1 MSETISFREIK
12 LEGGCLIIRPERG
25 DLGKAMAVMR
35 KHKDGR
41 LYDIEVK
48 EHRKKRSLDA
58 NAMAWS
64 LINQIADVLR
74 IPPVEVY
81 RQAIQDLSGNSEI
94 IPIKQEVVEQFK
106 LAWSHNGIGWITKD
120 MGKSKIPG
128 YRNLMV
134 YYGSSVYDTKQ
145 MSDLIDH
152 LIQDCKALDIDV
164 MSERERSLLLEEW
177 GGKHGI

>member
-1 MSETISFREIK
+1 MSETITFREVK
-12 LEGGCLIIRPERG
+12 LEGGWLMVKPERD
-25 DLGKAMAVMR
+25 DLVKAMAVVR
-35 KHKDGR
+35 KHKDR
-41 LYDIEVK
+41 LYDLEVK

-81 RQAIQDLSGNSEI
+81 RQAIQDISGNNEI
-94 IPIKQEVVEQFK
+94 IPIKEDAVEQFK
-106 LAWSHNGIGWITKD
+106 QAWSHNGIGWICRD
-120 MGKSKIPG
+120 LGKSKIKG

-134 YYGSSVYDTKQ
+134 YYGSSVYDTRQ

-152 LIQDCKALDIDV
+152 LIQDCKALDIETK
-164 MSERERSLLLEEW
+164 SPEEIASIMGAW
-177 GGKHGI
+177 K